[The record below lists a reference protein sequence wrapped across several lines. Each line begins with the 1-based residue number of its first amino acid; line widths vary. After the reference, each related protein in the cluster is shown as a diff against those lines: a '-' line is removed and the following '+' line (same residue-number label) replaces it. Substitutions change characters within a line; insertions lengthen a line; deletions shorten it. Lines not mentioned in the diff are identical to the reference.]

1 MAICPDG
8 FICFNR
14 ETVLFIFVSLMLIS
28 LYGINSNKYAI
39 KQKSETTNTQLN
51 KLHELETKIKLIEKD
66 KETKI
71 IENKSSHIAHPNIH
85 VVDTDYQ
92 RITNPLVPPEMRNP
106 LDPGIAVNGVPINIP
121 TRGTVPNFQQIGS
134 VSNMSGA
141 GRILPL
147 YGKPTYPG
155 SSKWIYYTI
164 NNDFPSVKLPIQC
177 NGKDCTGE
185 YGCNELYE
193 SDNVIVPPYNED
205 FKISL
210 YQFDKPRYIPYV

>member
-8 FICFNR
+8 FICFNK
-14 ETVLFIFVSLMLIS
+14 ETVLFIFVILMLIL

-39 KQKSETTNTQLN
+39 HQKSDSTNVQLT
-51 KLHELETKIKLIEKD
+51 KLTNLEKKIELLEKQPEKKQD
-66 KETKI
+66 VIVQKVPI
-71 IENKSSHIAHPNIH
+71 NI
-85 VVDTDYQ
+85 VDTDYQ

-106 LDPGIAVNGVPINIP
+106 LQPGVAVNGVPINIP
-121 TRGTVPNFQQIGS
+121 TRGSVSHFQQIGS
-134 VSNMSGA
+134 VSNMSGSA
-141 GRILPL
+141 RILPL

-177 NGKDCTGE
+177 NGRDCTGE

-193 SDNVIVPPYNED
+193 SDNVSVPPYNED
-205 FKISL
+205 FKINL
-210 YQFDKPRYIPYV
+210 YQFDKPRYIPYL